1 MIVRLWR
8 SVAKA
13 DMSDAYLDYFRS
25 TGLRDYRA
33 TPGNRS
39 VTVLR
44 RPAPDGVEWLIV
56 TSWDSW
62 DAIRAFAGDDP
73 NRARFYPDDARYFV
87 SLDDRVEHYELL
99 LDER

>member
-1 MIVRLWR
+1 LIVRLWR

-13 DMSDAYLDYFRS
+13 DMSDAYLEYFRA

-39 VTVLR
+39 VTVLT
-44 RPAPDGVEWLIV
+44 RPVTNGVEWLIV
-56 TSWDSW
+56 TSWESW
-62 DAIRAFAGDDP
+62 EAIRAFAGDDP
-73 NRARFYPDDARYFV
+73 SRARFYPDDARYFV
-87 SLDDRVEHYELL
+87 ALDERVEHYELL

>member
-1 MIVRLWR
+1 VIVRFWR
-8 SVAKA
+8 SVARA
-13 DMSDAYLDYFRS
+13 EMSDAYADYFRE

-39 VTVLR
+39 VTVMT
-44 RPAPDGVEWLIV
+44 RPHPDGVEWLIA
-56 TSWDSW
+56 TTWDSW

-73 NRARFYPDDARYFV
+73 TRARFYPEDARYFV
-87 SLDDRVEHYELL
+87 ALDERVEHYELL